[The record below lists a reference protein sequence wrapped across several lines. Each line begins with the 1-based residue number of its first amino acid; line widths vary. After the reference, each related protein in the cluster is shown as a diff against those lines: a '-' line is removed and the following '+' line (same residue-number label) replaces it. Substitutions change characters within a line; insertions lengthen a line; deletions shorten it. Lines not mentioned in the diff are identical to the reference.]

1 MAKRKAA
8 KRKALKK
15 VPKRKAILP
24 KDRLRGILAGHS
36 KEDLVEIIVE
46 LAQNDPRA
54 LRQIQ
59 QRFKVEESMSLE
71 ELVAAT
77 REAISDATE
86 VDMQSLNHNFEYDY
100 AAYET
105 VARNFMKLV
114 TMGHWEQVM
123 ELSVELMHKGS
134 YQVECSDEG
143 LMTDDIQECLLP
155 VINAVSKSGLKSLD
169 IFHWT
174 KLMLATDRVGFICQ
188 KEVLALQ
195 ASVLK

>member
-15 VPKRKAILP
+15 VPKRKGTSPI
-24 KDRLRGILAGHS
+24 DRLRGILADQS
-36 KEDLVEIIVE
+36 TDDLIQMIVE
-46 LAQNDPRA
+46 LADNDTRA
-54 LRQIQ
+54 LRQVQ
-59 QRFKVEESMSLE
+59 QRFKVEDSMSLE

-77 REAISDATE
+77 RVAISDATD

-105 VARNFMKLV
+105 VARNFKKLV
-114 TMGHWEQVM
+114 TLGHWEQVM

-155 VINAVSKSGLKSLD
+155 VINAVRKSGLKSPD

-174 KLMLATDRVGFICQ
+174 NLMLAIDRVGFICRN
-188 KEVLALQ
+188 ELLALQ

>member
-24 KDRLRGILAGHS
+24 SDRLRGILAS
-36 KEDLVEIIVE
+36 QSTDDLVQIIVE
-46 LAQNDPRA
+46 LANNDPRA
-54 LRQIQ
+54 LRQVQ
-59 QRFKVEESMSLE
+59 QRFKVEDSMSLE

-77 REAISDATE
+77 RVAISDATM
-86 VDMQSLNHNFEYDY
+86 VDMRSLNHNFDYDY

-105 VARNFMKLV
+105 VARNFTKLI
-114 TMGHWEQVM
+114 TQGNWEQVM

-155 VINAVSKSGLKSLD
+155 VIKAVRKSGLKSAD
-169 IFHWT
+169 VFHWSN
-174 KLMLATDRVGFICQ
+174 LMLATDRVGFICQ